1 MLVLTRKNQ
10 QQIQIGNNI
19 VVTILQVKGQTV
31 RVGIEA
37 PREVRVVRGEIAD
50 KDEKPKDHE
59 HQLPAVE
66 ISLEEREVLM
76 GAAHENVEA
85 SADSVTLRRVQPRGV
100 TSDLMPEPGFTSP
113 STQTPSG
120 PRGGERSASVSRRRV
135 PSAVRSASSIRPPVR
150 LGPTSLRALVARAR

>member
-50 KDEKPKDHE
+50 KDEKVNARE

-66 ISLEEREVLM
+66 LSREEQQVLL
-76 GAAHENVEA
+76 GTTNENVKA
-85 SADSVTLRRVQPRGV
+85 SADSVRARRVASCSA
-100 TSDLMPEPGFTSP
+100 TSDVLPEPGFTSP
-113 STQTPSG
+113 ATQTPSG
-120 PRGGERSASVSRRRV
+120 PRGGERLASVSRRRV
-135 PSAVRSASSIRPPVR
+135 PSAARSPSIRPPVR
-150 LGPTSLRALVARAR
+150 LGPTSLRSYMARSH

>member
-50 KDEKPKDHE
+50 KDEKPND
-59 HQLPAVE
+59 QSCPLPAVE
-66 ISLEEREVLM
+66 LSHEEREVLL
-76 GAAHENVEA
+76 GAGTKETSSD
-85 SADSVTLRRVQPRGV
+85 SATRRRAETRS
-100 TSDLMPEPGFTSP
+100 TSNDLLPEPGFTSP
-113 STQTPSG
+113 TTQPPSG
-120 PRGGERSASVSRRRV
+120 PRGGERVASDPRRRV
-135 PSAVRSASSIRPPVR
+135 PSAVRATSSIRPPAR
-150 LGPTSLRALVARAR
+150 LGPTSLRALVAARSR